1 MIEIKNLKKSFGG
14 QKIFEDFSLT
24 INDGEFVII
33 FGDSGVGKTTLLNII
48 GYLEPY
54 DGGEALIDGTE
65 LMKIK
70 Q

>member
-24 INDGEFVII
+24 INYGEFVII

-54 DGGEALIDGTE
+54 DGGEVLIDGTE